1 MKITLLTGKIY
12 NIQEAFDFPL
22 KVVKSPRAKRLTLRI
37 DSKDRLAMLS
47 LPPRCTQK
55 QAVSFVEQHQDWIIE
70 SLSKLPKI
78 QKFTSGQKISLF
90 GENIIIQHAPEKRWG
105 ARVEN
110 GVLYVSGS
118 SEFTHR
124 RVKDYIKKQAQKN
137 FLSLSQKLAKKIN
150 CQVNDVVIKDTKSR
164 WGSCSSLNNINYNW
178 RLALAP
184 QEVIDYIVAHE
195 VSHLAHQDHSGE
207 FWACVA
213 SLCPNY
219 QKGQNWLKQHGKEL
233 YVFE

>member
-12 NIQEAFDFPL
+12 NIQDAFDFPL
-22 KVVKSPRAKRLTLRI
+22 KVIKSPRAKRLTLRI

-55 QAVSFVEQHQDWIIE
+55 QAISFIEKHQDWVIE
-70 SLSKLPKI
+70 SLSKLP
-78 QKFTSGQKISLF
+78 QMQRFSSGQQISLF
-90 GENIIIQHAPEKRWG
+90 GKNIIIQHAPEKRWG

-124 RVKDYIKKQAQKN
+124 RVKDYIKKQAQKT
-137 FLSLSQKLAKKIN
+137 FLNLSQKLAKKIN

-195 VSHLAHQDHSGE
+195 VSHLAHQDHSEE
-207 FWACVA
+207 FWECVA

-219 QKGQNWLKQHGKEL
+219 QKGQDWLKQHGKEL

>member
-22 KVVKSPRAKRLTLRI
+22 KVTKSPRAKRLTLRI
-37 DSKDRLAMLS
+37 DSKERIPILS

-55 QAVSFVEQHQDWIIE
+55 QAIKFVTEHQEWIIE
-70 SLSKLPKI
+70 SLNNLPKS
-78 QKFTSGQKISLF
+78 QKFTSGQNITLF
-90 GENIIIQHAPEKRWG
+90 GKNILICHAPEKRWG
-105 ARVEN
+105 ARIEQ
-110 GVLYVSGS
+110 GVLYVSGE

-124 RVKDYIKKQAQKN
+124 RVKDFIKKEAQKI
-137 FLSLSQKLAKKIN
+137 FLKLSQKLAAKIN
-150 CQVNDVVIKDTKSR
+150 RKVNDVVIKDTKSR

-184 QEVIDYIVAHE
+184 RYVIDYIVAHE
-195 VSHLAHQDHSGE
+195 VSHLAHQDHSAA
-207 FWACVA
+207 FWQCVA
-213 SLCPNY
+213 DLCPDY
-219 QKGQNWLKQHGKEL
+219 LSGQEWLKQHGKEL

>member
-1 MKITLLTGKIY
+1 MKITLLTGKTY

-22 KVVKSPRAKRLTLRI
+22 KVIRSSRAKRLTLRI
-37 DSKDRLAMLS
+37 DNKERLPVLS

-55 QAVSFVEQHQDWIIE
+55 QAVAFVNLHHDWIID
-70 SLSKLPKI
+70 SLSKLPQTK
-78 QKFTSGQKISLF
+78 KFCSGQSISLF
-90 GENIIIQHAPEKRWG
+90 GKPVTICHAPEKRCG
-105 ARVEN
+105 ARQEE
-110 GVLYVSGS
+110 GILYVSGS

-124 RVKDYIKKQAQKN
+124 RVKDFIKKEAQAQFYK
-137 FLSLSQKLAKKIN
+137 LSRQLAKKIG

-184 QEVIDYIVAHE
+184 QSVINYIVAHE
-195 VSHLAHQDHSGE
+195 VSHLAHQNHSAA
-207 FWACVA
+207 FWQCVA
-213 SLCPNY
+213 NLCPDY
-219 QKGQNWLKQHGKEL
+219 EIGQNWLREHGKEL

>member
-22 KVVKSPRAKRLTLRI
+22 KVIKSPRAKRLTLRI
-37 DSKDRLAMLS
+37 DSKDHLAMLS
-47 LPPRCTQK
+47 IPPRCTQK
-55 QAVSFVEQHQDWIIE
+55 QAISFVQQHQEWIID
-70 SLSKLPKI
+70 SLQKLP
-78 QKFTSGQKISLF
+78 QTQRFTSGLKISLF
-90 GENIIIQHAPEKRWG
+90 GKDITIQHAPEKRWG
-105 ARVEN
+105 ARIEN
-110 GVLYVSGS
+110 GILYVSGS

-124 RVKDYIKKQAQKN
+124 RVKDFIKKQAQKT

-195 VSHLAHQDHSGE
+195 VSHLAHQDHSEE

-213 SLCPNY
+213 KLCPNY
-219 QKGQNWLKQHGKEL
+219 QKGQNWLKNHGKEL
-233 YVFE
+233 YIFE